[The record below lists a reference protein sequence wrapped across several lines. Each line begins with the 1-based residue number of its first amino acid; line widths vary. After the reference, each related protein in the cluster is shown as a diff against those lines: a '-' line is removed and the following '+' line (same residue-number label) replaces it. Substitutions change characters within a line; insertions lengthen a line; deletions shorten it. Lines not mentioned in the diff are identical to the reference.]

1 MAKKKRVE
9 QEEGVDLSTDAE
21 LWTEEEIRQMIREE
35 YLKLLF
41 ERQGQT
47 TIQPNIQPY
56 INPYPSY
63 PNIQPNTPGWQQ
75 TTGGNTN
82 HLNDGHYTVNCSSES
97 PMAVSC

>member
-56 INPYPSY
+56 INPYSSY
-63 PNIQPNTPGWQQ
+63 PTPHPGWQQ
-75 TTGGNTN
+75 TTGGNIN
-82 HLNDGHYTVNCSSES
+82 HLNDGHYTVNCSVDNVHA
-97 PMAVSC
+97 AVSC